1 MLEITDMLDPT
12 SEMLA
17 LSTRGDTKNVLV
29 CLIELSGPLHRET
42 ALEAARKAVEK
53 FPQLTRKI
61 REVRS
66 KCFHYLVWDRRET
79 LSVPV
84 FSHEMPMS
92 DASEPMLD
100 QILKVLQDR
109 LDREWNLFEEPPAEF
124 HLIKISPKHH
134 VAGWLMHH
142 VAGDAATGTDVG
154 QQTLFEYHKLRT
166 GETPNWLQEYY
177 SISGSRKRRVTPKKL
192 TVRNLLKDVQQT
204 FENLFLRASLPLG
217 SGLKQDASQHHIK
230 RILTEEETELLYKA
244 GNNHGVSFVDRL
256 VVSANDSIDEWNQ
269 KRGSTPGL
277 LTTSMT
283 VNMRGRFLENDSMN
297 SSSLIFFKSFPSDR
311 QDTKTFLRKVTLTR
325 IRHFRNQTDLKL
337 SKNIKMMNDLFR
349 IFPFRIRRR
358 IISHLVNRHQFSIAT
373 TVLGV
378 VWPKIQNGRPTVE
391 SALTRIGDL
400 DVLEVFGAPHKML
413 SKTPILLII
422 YVYRNKLNVVLTS
435 LAGLFTKQES
445 EHFLDLIMKNLM
457 ASQKFQI
464 H

>member
-17 LSTRGDTKNVLV
+17 LSTGGDTKNILV
-29 CLIELSGPLHRET
+29 CLIELSGPIDKEA
-42 ALEAARKAVEK
+42 ALEAARRAVDK

-61 REVRS
+61 REKRS
-66 KCFHYLVWDRRET
+66 KIFHYLVWDSGEL
-79 LSVPV
+79 LSVPI
-84 FSHEMPMS
+84 FFHEMPES
-92 DASEPMLD
+92 GSSEPMLD
-100 QILKVLQDR
+100 QILHVLQGR

-124 HLIKISPKHH
+124 HLIRISAEHH

-154 QQTLFEYHKLRT
+154 QQTLYEYHRIRT
-166 GETPNWLQEYY
+166 GETPGWLQEYY

-192 TVRNLLKDVQQT
+192 TLKNLLEDVQQT
-204 FENLFLRASLPLG
+204 FENLFRKASLPTG
-217 SGLKQDASQHHIK
+217 SGLEKEKSQHHIK
-230 RILTEEETELLYKA
+230 RILTAEETELLYKA
-244 GNNHGVSFVDRL
+244 GKNHGVSFVDLL
-256 VVSANDSIDEWNQ
+256 VVSANDSIDQWNQ
-269 KRGSTPGL
+269 ARGSNPGL

-283 VNMRGRFLENDSMN
+283 VNMRGRFSGTDSMN
-297 SSSLIFFKSFPSDR
+297 SSSLIFFKSWPSDR
-311 QDTKTFLRKVTLTR
+311 KDTKTFLRKVALSR

-337 SKNIKMMNDLFR
+337 FKNIKMMNDLFR

-378 VWPKIQNGRPTVE
+378 VWPKIQKGRPTSE
-391 SALTRIGDL
+391 SALTKIGDL

-413 SKTPILLII
+413 SKTPLLLVI
-422 YVYRNKLNVVLTS
+422 YLYRNRLNLVLTS
-435 LAGLFTKQES
+435 SACLFTREES
-445 EHFLDLIMKNLM
+445 EHFLDLIMKNLTVY
-457 ASQKFQI
+457 QKFEA